1 MKLERVIISGGGTG
15 GHIFPAIAIADEIK
29 LRHPTCHVLFVG
41 AEGKMEMERVPQA
54 GYKIKGLPIHGFQR
68 KISFSNLK
76 LPFKIIQSLLKARR
90 IIKDFRPQLVIG
102 VGGYAS
108 GPTLKMANLMGVPT
122 LIQEQNSFPGKTNKM
137 LAKKAAAICTAYP
150 NMDRFF
156 PKEKVHL
163 TGNPVRTNMVD
174 ITDKKEL
181 GITHFKLD
189 KNKPTLLV
197 IGGSL
202 GAKTL
207 NKSIKHGMEKLD
219 QAGIQVIWQCGRLY
233 HADLSISVSRRNLPG
248 IHLHQ
253 FIDRMDLAYAAAD
266 VVVSRAGAISVS
278 ELCIVGKPTIL
289 VPSPNVA
296 EDHQTKNAMALV
308 EANAAL
314 LIRDDKARN
323 SLVQTT
329 LELISNISEREKLS
343 CEIQKLGKSNA
354 THEIVDTCEAI
365 AIKRWK

>member
-29 LRHPTCHVLFVG
+29 LRYPTCHVLFVG

-54 GYKIKGLPIHGFQR
+54 GYKIKGLPIQGFQR
-68 KISFSNLK
+68 KISLSNLK
-76 LPFKIIQSLLKARR
+76 LPFKIIQSLLKARK

-122 LIQEQNSFPGKTNKM
+122 LIQEQNSFPGKTNKI

-156 PKEKVHL
+156 PKEKIHL

-174 ITDKKEL
+174 ITNKKEL
-181 GITHFKLD
+181 GIDHFKLD

-219 QAGIQVIWQCGRLY
+219 NAGVQVIWQCGRLY
-233 HADLSISVSRRNLPG
+233 HADLSISVSRRNLAG

-308 EANAAL
+308 QENAAL
-314 LIRDDKARN
+314 LIRDNEAKE
-323 SLVQTT
+323 T
-329 LELISNISEREKLS
+329 LISSTIDLLENPERCNQLKNSIIRLA
-343 CEIQKLGKSNA
+343 KPNA
-354 THEIVDTCEAI
+354 CSEIVDACESI
-365 AIKRWK
+365 I